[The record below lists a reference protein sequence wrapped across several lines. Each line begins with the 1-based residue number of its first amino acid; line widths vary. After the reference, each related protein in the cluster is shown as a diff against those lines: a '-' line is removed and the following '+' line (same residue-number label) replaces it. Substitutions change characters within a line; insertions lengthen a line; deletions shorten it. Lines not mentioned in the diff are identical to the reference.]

1 MVLNFYEESNI
12 DNEDLP
18 ESWRSKNI
26 QDEFE
31 EFLQH
36 NWEQRSA
43 FYEDIAIDSKQQFL
57 GFTGHLGLRTK
68 KYVGTVVF
76 NGEQLNIF
84 PKVFRRWTSD
94 YKTDSLDKDHLMD
107 NLIRWLDYCNKVW
120 YRNISISTEFTDVK
134 NLKELFINLYLGY
147 VRNALERGLYYK
159 YIDETKDISNIKG
172 KINLKD
178 YIINKIP
185 NGQADKFRCTYSN
198 FEFDNM
204 VNRIIKHTCKLLFNI
219 TDSANSKKNI
229 HNILVKLNEVSDYP
243 CKPSDCDK
251 IRLSRLH
258 GNYRIIVSMSK
269 MFLLNKTSNY
279 TIDMN
284 ESFCFLFPTD
294 MLFEGFIGG
303 FLQEIVEHK
312 GGRAYLQKSDMKLV
326 DSINIDGHE
335 YEGAFTMRHDILVE
349 YKDKLFILDTKYKM
363 MTRFEGNPS
372 ETRNNIAREAHESD
386 IYQVCSY
393 AMKRNT
399 SEVYLLYPQFRF
411 EEVDGSYPVANI
423 PVKGGGIHIH
433 FVRLP
438 FIFEQDEQHTKEQ
451 LKKVIEKILEIQD
464 DNSSYNVKK

>member
-1 MVLNFYEESNI
+1 MVLNFYEESDI

-18 ESWRSKNI
+18 ESWRSKNV

-68 KYVGTVVF
+68 KYIGTVVF

-84 PKVFRRWTSD
+84 PKVFRRRIGD
-94 YKTDSLDKDHLMD
+94 YKTDHLNKDHLMD
-107 NLIRWLDYCNKVW
+107 NLIKWLDYCNRIW
-120 YRNISISTEFTDVK
+120 YRNINISTEFTDAK
-134 NLKELFINLYLGY
+134 DLKELFINLYLGY
-147 VRNALERGLYYK
+147 VRSSLERGLYYK
-159 YIDETKDISNIKG
+159 YVEETNDISSIKG
-172 KINLKD
+172 KIDLKD
-178 YIINKIP
+178 YIVNKIP
-185 NGQADKFRCTYSN
+185 NGRADKFSCTYST
-198 FEFDNM
+198 FQFDNM

-219 TDSANSKKNI
+219 TDSVNSKKAI

-251 IRLSRLH
+251 IRLSRMH
-258 GNYRIIVSMSK
+258 GNYRIIISMSK

-294 MLFEGFIGG
+294 LLFEGFVGG
-303 FLQEIVEHK
+303 FLQEVVEQK

-326 DSINIDGHE
+326 DNFNIDGRKH
-335 YEGAFTMRHDILVE
+335 EGAFTMRHDILVE
-349 YKDKLFILDTKYKM
+349 YKGQIFILDTKYKM
-363 MTRFEGNPS
+363 MTRFAENSDEEILSNLG
-372 ETRNNIAREAHESD
+372 REVKQED
-386 IYQVCSY
+386 LNQMCSY
-393 AMKRNT
+393 AMKRRA

-411 EEVDGSYPVANI
+411 EEVDESRPVANI
-423 PVKGGGIHIH
+423 TEGGDIHIH

-438 FIFEQDEQHTKEQ
+438 FIFEQNEQHTKEQ
-451 LKKVIEKILEIQD
+451 LKKVIEEMLELEGEEPKHNI
-464 DNSSYNVKK
+464 